1 MYTSKFMSIQFYP
14 FHSSK
19 PKIVDR
25 WVSTLCICCYF
36 KYSCNPSLLS
46 TWNIMKWP
54 RKNATWEVLRWVVD
68 RSHPCWATHAFLKKW
83 SNSNSSGDLL
93 KSLRFLF
100 LRHGPSSIGFYM
112 FFPHPYYPYPS
123 RPAKMS
129 FWGRGLDLSSMRY
142 GISMRYSC
150 GGWTCNSAMK
160 KRCPP
165 VLKRGGPLRVSPCVI
180 FLGDGCYFVPSWSQ
194 RVLLDMTTWA
204 HHENPPNPHVS
215 LTWFEQKWGTTG
227 GQLFDCENDD
237 KPTGFYVIMGH
248 PLFGQCHA

>member
-14 FHSSK
+14 FLSSK
-19 PKIVDR
+19 TKIVDR

-68 RSHPCWATHAFLKKW
+68 RSHPCWTTHAFLWKNGRIPTAVEICW
-83 SNSNSSGDLL
+83 SRCGFVSSAWP
-93 KSLRFLF
+93 KFHRFLHVF
-100 LRHGPSSIGFYM
+100 STSVLSVPQQAG
-112 FFPHPYYPYPS
+112 
-123 RPAKMS
+123 KMS

-215 LTWFEQKWGTTG
+215 LTWFDQKWGTTG